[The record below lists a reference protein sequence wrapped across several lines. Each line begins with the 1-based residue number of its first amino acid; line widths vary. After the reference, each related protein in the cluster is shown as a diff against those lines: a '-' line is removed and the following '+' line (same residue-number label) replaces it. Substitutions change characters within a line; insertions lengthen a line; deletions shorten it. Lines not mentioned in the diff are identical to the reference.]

1 MDQKG
6 ANIVI
11 YPAFIVLALGYL
23 TLGQTTSGF
32 MLLLSGVLLGFGYGN
47 FQSITQALCIKVAD
61 AKNVGLATSTYF
73 IALDFGLGVGSYILG
88 TLVPTLGYSG
98 LYSSM
103 VLLVAAGALVYYMV
117 YGRYEGKNA

>member
-23 TLGQTTSGF
+23 MLGQTTSGF

-73 IALDFGLGVGSYILG
+73 IALDFGSLNEMKFQVDASY
-88 TLVPTLGYSG
+88 
-98 LYSSM
+98 
-103 VLLVAAGALVYYMV
+103 LLLFYIRSPQSA
-117 YGRYEGKNA
+117 